1 MILKKRLERGEALSG
16 PHGVEG
22 LHSNA
27 PLQTRRVR
35 EERGLGPLFP
45 GHRETDGWE
54 WVPPFLLLGLALPD
68 LTCGCMCT
76 SDSVYFVPLFLRWG
90 FL

>member
-1 MILKKRLERGEALSG
+1 MA

-35 EERGLGPLFP
+35 EERGLGSLFP

-54 WVPPFLLLGLALPD
+54 WVPPFLLSGLALPD
-68 LTCGCMCT
+68 LTCGCVCT
-76 SDSVYFVPLFLRWG
+76 HDSVVALSFRMCFAPLFLRWG